1 MRNYGKT
8 QSAQCFSAM
17 KHYLISLCDSS
28 TNLFFDADKL
38 IYENF
43 ILDVCIHCLRY
54 VMKSINDDVV
64 RICGQC
70 KFRPIFSPSV
80 LTLLKTLNALQR
92 SFDLEDDL
100 TSIDLLNEKNGS
112 LVGVVLRERNG
123 LLNKAGD
130 CLILCDMLSLLLG
143 FMEIWKMCLIKD
155 RILNV

>member
-1 MRNYGKT
+1 
-8 QSAQCFSAM
+8 M

-28 TNLFFDADKL
+28 TNLFFDAKKL

-64 RICGQC
+64 RICGQH

-80 LTLLKTLNALQR
+80 LTLLKTLNALRR

-100 TSIDLLNEKNGS
+100 TCIDLLNEKNGS
-112 LVGVVLRERNG
+112 LVVVVLRERNG

-130 CLILCDMLSLLLG
+130 CLN
-143 FMEIWKMCLIKD
+143 FM
-155 RILNV
+155 